1 MGLFSSS
8 KSTSTPMFSKERKPH
23 VKALFRGAGELY
35 KDGPMEYYDGQQ
47 VASSNP
53 SINQALGGA
62 QGLAQGGLDASAMM
76 GGYGSKLAQGL
87 PQSQNY
93 YSDAMNNYFNP
104 YASAEFQKNFQTT
117 NPYSSQDYNQIM
129 ADSVNNNPMLNQQ
142 IQQGQQGI
150 NRNLN
155 ENIMPMIGSNS
166 VSTGNVSSGR
176 RGVAEGIAMRG
187 AMEQG
192 SDMATNLRANAYNQ
206 GISQANNY
214 AAGEQFRQGN
224 AMTGAEMGA
233 RGTQYGQQM
242 GMNAANA
249 QAGLGQYGLGQ
260 VGAGYDQGAQAYQNL
275 LASGAYGRGME
286 QEGID
291 ANMNKFNF
299 EQQAPW
305 DNLAR
310 YQSAIGGDYGTKSV
324 NKGAGIGGQLLGSAL
339 QAGAAYMTG
348 GASLAAGAVGGVS
361 ASQPLNMGNMSF
373 SGYKF

>member
-23 VKALFRGAGELY
+23 VQALFSGAGDLY
-35 KDGPMEYYDGQQ
+35 RDGPMEYYNGQQ

-53 SINQALGGA
+53 SIDQALGGA

-76 GGYGSKLAQGL
+76 GGYGSQLAQGL

-117 NPYSSQDYNQIM
+117 NPYASQDYNQIM

-142 IQQGQQGI
+142 IQQGQQDI
-150 NRNLN
+150 NRNLG

-166 VSTGNVSSGR
+166 VHTGNAASGR

-192 SDMATNLRANAYNQ
+192 SDMATNLRSNAYNQ
-206 GISQANNY
+206 GINQANNW
-214 AAGEQFRQGN
+214 ASGEQFRQGN
-224 AMTGAEMGA
+224 AMTGAQLGA
-233 RGTQYGQQM
+233 SGTQFGQQI

-260 VGAGYDQGAQAYQNL
+260 VGQGYDQGAQAYQNL

-291 ANMNKFNF
+291 ADMNKWNF

-310 YQSAIGGDYGTKSV
+310 YQSAIGGDYGTKNV
-324 NKGAGIGGQLLGSAL
+324 QKGAGLGGKLLGSAAQL
-339 QAGAAYMTG
+339 GAAYMTG
-348 GASLAAGAVGGVS
+348 GGSLFGGVGGVS
-361 ASQPLNMGNMSF
+361 ASQPLNMGDMSF
-373 SGYKF
+373 SGYNF

>member
-35 KDGPMEYYDGQQ
+35 EDGPMEYYNGQQ

-53 SINQALGGA
+53 SIDQALGGA
-62 QGLAQGGLDASAMM
+62 QGLAQGGL
-76 GGYGSKLAQGL
+76 
-87 PQSQNY
+87 
-93 YSDAMNNYFNP
+93 

-192 SDMATNLRANAYNQ
+192 SDMATNLRSNAYNQ